1 MVADLDCNI
10 NSLAV
15 EWRGSVRQTDT
26 YSALAIG
33 SDSTRASCNTTGT
46 NCTIQSLRCGLTYN
60 IVVITSSVNCGSIE
74 GSDYSLQ
81 SGNCV
86 SFGFS
91 TWVHEARSICECPL
105 GGDIVPKYTN
115 IHVLSSCLFL
125 PSSSAPCKPETAQ
138 VNLECKTNTALV
150 TWENVGPDQTQ
161 VVSAVNSRGAIT
173 TCNSSSSNCTF
184 DQLTCGETYVINVVS
199 HTNTCSSEP
208 VISGSLSTGIKLLSP
223 CWSHS
228 YEALTMSLKPELKYS
243 TSVHQL
249 HVLPATS
256 RHEWTVRRAL
266 L

>member
-1 MVADLDCNI
+1 M
-10 NSLAV
+10 S
-15 EWRGSVRQTDT
+15 
-26 YSALAIG
+26 
-33 SDSTRASCNTTGT
+33 
-46 NCTIQSLRCGLTYN
+46 
-60 IVVITSSVNCGSIE
+60 
-74 GSDYSLQ
+74 
-81 SGNCV
+81 
-86 SFGFS
+86 
-91 TWVHEARSICECPL
+91 P
-105 GGDIVPKYTN
+105 
-115 IHVLSSCLFL
+115 CLFL
-125 PSSSAPCKPETAQ
+125 PSSSAPCKPETVQ

-208 VISGSLSTGIKLLSP
+208 VVSGSLNTGMELLSP
-223 CWSHS
+223 CWGCS
-228 YEALTMSLKPELKYS
+228 YEALTMPLKPELKYS